1 MDKEQLQKYWE
12 DEDNWSGGI
21 YFCKQDPRLIVPK
34 RPKWGGWT
42 INLGH
47 KLGTVTLILV
57 IGIPVMILVLVLVG
71 MVGL

>member
-12 DEDNWSGGI
+12 GEDNWSGGI

-47 KLGTVTLILV
+47 RLGTVTLFLV
-57 IGIPVMILVLVLVG
+57 IGIPVMILVLVL
-71 MVGL
+71 MVG